1 MLIHSRLV
9 GFLLFGSV
17 LLSGSAWAGTSAI
30 EGIVKDPNGRP
41 ISGADIRI
49 EAKDRSSSNT
59 IVKTDAKGH
68 YVSGALPAGTY
79 RVSLILKGA
88 VKASI
93 DSAKTKSGKPTQL
106 NFDLKLAASASQAS
120 GSVKKTKHKV
130 WVPAGTGTH
139 LGGRWVEE
147 DDTGAVPRSGAN
159 ADKVDSVD
167 GSALKKLQGT
177 VANPTRP

>member
-1 MLIHSRLV
+1 MLIHLRLV

-30 EGIVKDPNGRP
+30 EGIVKDPNGRL

-68 YVSGALPAGTY
+68 YVSGALPAGIY
-79 RVSLILKGA
+79 RVSLILNGA
-88 VKASI
+88 IKASI
-93 DSAKTKSGKPTQL
+93 DNAKTKSGKPTQL
-106 NFDLKLAASASQAS
+106 NFDLKLVSASQAS
-120 GSVKKTKHKV
+120 GPVKKAKHKV
-130 WVPAGTGTH
+130 WVTAGTGTH

-147 DDTGAVPRSGAN
+147 DDTGAAPSSGPS
-159 ADKVDSVD
+159 ADKVDKVD

-177 VANPTRP
+177 AGMPQRP